1 MTYIRKTAH
10 VSDTIVKKEIVSW
23 TWQPFA
29 SVFPGKCLR
38 IIQIS
43 AENGIKTRI
52 AMRQHV

>member
-29 SVFPGKCLR
+29 SVFPGKFLR